1 MGIEAGIVRSAL
13 SLADETEVRS
23 LYNAHGGELY
33 GFACHALADEAL
45 AEEAVQETFLRAW
58 RARHRFD
65 PDIASA
71 RTWLFAIIRNVIV
84 DLMRSRRPLI
94 LVDDPER
101 ELGTHEPIEKA
112 LLGWQIEEALS
123 RLSHDHREVLLHT
136 YFRGSPYE
144 EVAIELGIPVGT
156 VKSRVYYALRALKL
170 ALEEMGWET

>member
-1 MGIEAGIVRSAL
+1 MRSTLSSANETDVRA
-13 SLADETEVRS
+13 

-33 GFACHALADEAL
+33 GFAFHALADDAL

-84 DLMRSRRPLI
+84 DLVRSRRSLI
-94 LVDDPER
+94 LLEDPEAVSR
-101 ELGTHEPIEKA
+101 PHEPMETA

-144 EVAIELGIPVGT
+144 EVALELGIPVGT

-170 ALEEMGWET
+170 ALEEMGWEA